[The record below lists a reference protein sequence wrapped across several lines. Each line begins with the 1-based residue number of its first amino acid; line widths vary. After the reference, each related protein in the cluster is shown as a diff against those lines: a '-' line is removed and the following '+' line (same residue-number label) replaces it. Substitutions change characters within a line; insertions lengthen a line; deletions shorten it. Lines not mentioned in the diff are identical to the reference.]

1 MPRNSAHAYE
11 GRTNGRMQRSLAKA
25 SKGLANRLTLERM
38 AELLQPHEE
47 ARPTTPDDDADG
59 DDHDG

>member
-1 MPRNSAHAYE
+1 
-11 GRTNGRMQRSLAKA
+11 MQRSLAKA